1 MKFELQFN
9 NSNKKPSKRYN
20 NENLDSL
27 VIESDGLRRINDT
40 QREIGDCTVKL
51 NELDGQ
57 INLSKDSEIT

>member
-40 QREIGDCTVKL
+40 
-51 NELDGQ
+51 
-57 INLSKDSEIT
+57 